1 MRVDRMR
8 RREFV
13 ALLGG
18 AVAWPVAARAQ
29 RQPTPVVGFL
39 GSLSPEAVARPLNA
53 FRNGLAEIG
62 YRENETVAVEYRWAA
77 GEYDRLPALAADLVE
92 HHVTVLVT
100 AGGDPPAFAARRATT
115 TIPIVFMVGRDPVKL
130 GLVASLSRPGG
141 NATGINLL
149 ITEMESKRI
158 EILRAIAPDAAR
170 IAVIM
175 NPKNADAEVQLLDV
189 RSAARIL
196 GRQIDIIDASNDLDL
211 GRAFTRIAQGK
222 TGAFIL
228 AADPFFV
235 NRRDRIISFAS
246 ENRIPAVYFVREF
259 ADSGGLISYGSNLT
273 DAYRQVGLYAG
284 KILNGVKPSELPV
297 VQPTRFELVVN
308 LRTAK
313 ALGLEVPPTLLA
325 LADEVI
331 E

>member
-62 YRENETVAVEYRWAA
+62 YRENETVDVEYRWAA

-100 AGGDPPAFAARRATT
+100 AGGDPPAFAARAATA

-141 NATGINLL
+141 NTTGINLL
-149 ITEMESKRI
+149 ISEMESKRI
-158 EILRAIAPDAAR
+158 EILREAAPDAAR
-170 IAVIM
+170 IAVIV
-175 NPKNADAEVQLLDV
+175 NPKNADADAQLMDVQ
-189 RSAARIL
+189 SAAHAL
-196 GRQIDIIDASNDLDL
+196 GRQIEIIDASNDLELDM
-211 GRAFTRIAQGK
+211 AFARLAREKIG
-222 TGAFIL
+222 GFIL

-235 NRRDRIISFAS
+235 DRRDRIISFAS
-246 ENRIPAVYFVREF
+246 QDRMPAVYFVREF
-259 ADSGGLISYGSNLT
+259 ADSGGLISYGS
-273 DAYRQVGLYAG
+273 
-284 KILNGVKPSELPV
+284 S
-297 VQPTRFELVVN
+297 
-308 LRTAK
+308 
-313 ALGLEVPPTLLA
+313 
-325 LADEVI
+325 
-331 E
+331 

>member
-196 GRQIDIIDASNDLDL
+196 GRQIDIIDASNDVDL